1 MFRKYDNL
9 NNSGGSVSMLEWLG
23 LNKYVIMGIDLSL
36 YFLVFLVLYLV
47 IHKFLLRKNLHG
59 FLFVPLILKVIGRIF
74 GLTSVSAL
82 SDIVLVSIIV
92 TLLITNEQV
101 LKKKLATNNTSLK
114 KKNVSLS
121 ADQRNNLYKMISDTV
136 NTLSTNRIG
145 AIMTFERDINLDEYI
160 KNGVRINA
168 PVCPELL
175 TTIFYEGTTL
185 HDGACII
192 RNGII
197 EAASVYYTPTTKAL
211 NGKYGARHRAS
222 LGISEVTD
230 SITVVVSEETGRV
243 SFAINGELQ
252 AVGRDVFYQTF
263 KELMEK

>member
-1 MFRKYDNL
+1 
-9 NNSGGSVSMLEWLG
+9 MLEWLE
-23 LNKYVIMGIDLSL
+23 LNKYLIVGIDLVVYLS
-36 YFLVFLVLYLV
+36 VIVILYLTSY
-47 IHKFLLRKNLHG
+47 KTFLRRNIGAFYL
-59 FLFVPLILKVIGRIF
+59 VPLMLKIIGRVL
-74 GLTSVSAL
+74 GLSAVSSLA
-82 SDIVLVSIIV
+82 DVLLIAIIV
-92 TLLITNEQV
+92 TLLVTNEQV
-101 LKKKLATNNTSLK
+101 LKKKLASTTTIK
-114 KKNVSLS
+114 KKNVSLN

-145 AIMTFERDINLDEYI
+145 AIMTFERDMNLDEYI
-160 KNGVRINA
+160 KNGVKINA

>member
-1 MFRKYDNL
+1 
-9 NNSGGSVSMLEWLG
+9 MLEWLE
-23 LNKYVIMGIDLSL
+23 LNKCLIVGIDLVVYL
-36 YFLVFLVLYLV
+36 GVIIILYLTSY
-47 IHKFLLRKNLHG
+47 KTFLRRNIG
-59 FLFVPLILKVIGRIF
+59 AFYIVPLMLKIIGRVL
-74 GLTSVSAL
+74 GLSAVSSLA
-82 SDIVLVSIIV
+82 DVLLIAIIV
-92 TLLITNEQV
+92 TLLVTNEQV
-101 LKKKLATNNTSLK
+101 LKKKLASTTTIK
-114 KKNVSLS
+114 KKNVSLN

-145 AIMTFERDINLDEYI
+145 AIMTFERDMNLDEYI
-160 KNGVRINA
+160 KNGVKINA

-263 KELMEK
+263 KDLMEK

>member
-1 MFRKYDNL
+1 ML
-9 NNSGGSVSMLEWLG
+9 LGSGCMLEWLE
-23 LNKYVIMGIDLSL
+23 LNKYLIVGIDLVVYL
-36 YFLVFLVLYLV
+36 GVIIILYLTSY
-47 IHKFLLRKNLHG
+47 KTFLRRNIG
-59 FLFVPLILKVIGRIF
+59 AFYIVPLMLKIIGRVL
-74 GLTSVSAL
+74 GLSAVSSLA
-82 SDIVLVSIIV
+82 DVLLIAIIV
-92 TLLITNEQV
+92 TLLVTNEQV
-101 LKKKLATNNTSLK
+101 LKKKLASTTTIK
-114 KKNVSLS
+114 KKNVSLN

-145 AIMTFERDINLDEYI
+145 AIMTFERDMNLDEYI
-160 KNGVRINA
+160 KNGVKINA

-263 KELMEK
+263 KDLMEK

>member
-1 MFRKYDNL
+1 ML
-9 NNSGGSVSMLEWLG
+9 LGSGCMLEWLE
-23 LNKYVIMGIDLSL
+23 LNKCLIVGIDLVVYL
-36 YFLVFLVLYLV
+36 GVIIILYLTSY
-47 IHKFLLRKNLHG
+47 KTFLRRNIG
-59 FLFVPLILKVIGRIF
+59 AFYIVPLMLKIIGRVL
-74 GLTSVSAL
+74 GLSAVSSLA
-82 SDIVLVSIIV
+82 DVLLIAIIV
-92 TLLITNEQV
+92 TLLVTNEQV
-101 LKKKLATNNTSLK
+101 LKKKLASTTTIK
-114 KKNVSLS
+114 KKNVSLN

-145 AIMTFERDINLDEYI
+145 AIMTFERDMNLDEYI
-160 KNGVRINA
+160 KNGVKINA

-263 KELMEK
+263 KDLMEK

>member
-1 MFRKYDNL
+1 
-9 NNSGGSVSMLEWLG
+9 MLEWLE
-23 LNKYVIMGIDLSL
+23 LDKYVILAIDLVIYLLAFTIL
-36 YFLVFLVLYLV
+36 YFVT
-47 IHKFLLRKNLHG
+47 RKTFVRRNVG
-59 FLFVPLILKVIGRIF
+59 KYLFVALILKIAGRIL
-74 GLTSVSAL
+74 GLGAVSNL
-82 SDIVLVSIIV
+82 SDILLIVTIV
-92 TLLITNEQV
+92 TLLVTNEQA
-101 LKKKLATNNTSLK
+101 LKKKLSTTTTVK
-114 KKNVSLS
+114 KKNVSLN
-121 ADQRNNLYKMISDTV
+121 ADQRNNLYKMIADTV

-145 AIMTFERDINLDEYI
+145 AIMTFEREMNMDEYI

-192 RNGII
+192 RNGTI

-243 SFAINGELQ
+243 SFAMHGELQ

>member
-1 MFRKYDNL
+1 
-9 NNSGGSVSMLEWLG
+9 MLEWLE
-23 LNKYVIMGIDLSL
+23 LNKYLIVGIDLVVYL
-36 YFLVFLVLYLV
+36 GVIIILYLTSY
-47 IHKFLLRKNLHG
+47 KTFLRRNIG
-59 FLFVPLILKVIGRIF
+59 AFYIVPLMLKIIGRVL
-74 GLTSVSAL
+74 GLSAVSSLA
-82 SDIVLVSIIV
+82 DVLLIAIIV
-92 TLLITNEQV
+92 TLLVTNEQV
-101 LKKKLATNNTSLK
+101 LKKKLASTTTIK
-114 KKNVSLS
+114 KKNVSLN

-145 AIMTFERDINLDEYI
+145 AIMTFERDMNLDEYI
-160 KNGVRINA
+160 KNGVKINA

-263 KELMEK
+263 KDLMEK